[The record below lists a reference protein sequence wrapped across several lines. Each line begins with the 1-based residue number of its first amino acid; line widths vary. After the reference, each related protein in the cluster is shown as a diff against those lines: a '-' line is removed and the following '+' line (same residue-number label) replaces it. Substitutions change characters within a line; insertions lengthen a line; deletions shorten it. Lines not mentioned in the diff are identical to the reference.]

1 MFIWITSY
9 LKDKAHSRGPRTFT
23 LFVEEACRAWYVVDQ
38 AAEETNFE
46 LGVDSKLVKL
56 FIQAVRENKV
66 NAVVAKVNGVFDNNI
81 LTENILVL
89 WKNRLSTVLVQ

>member
-1 MFIWITSY
+1 MYHHT
-9 LKDKAHSRGPRTFT
+9 LKTRLILAALALLRSSLRKLPEPD
-23 LFVEEACRAWYVVDQ
+23 VDQ
-38 AAEETNFE
+38 AAEETDFE

-66 NAVVAKVNGVFDNNI
+66 NAVVAKVNGVFDNYI

>member
-1 MFIWITSY
+1 MFIWIVSY

-23 LFVEEACRAWYVVDQ
+23 LFVEEACRAWYVDQ
-38 AAEETNFE
+38 AAEETDFE

-66 NAVVAKVNGVFDNNI
+66 NAVVAKVNGVFDNYI
-81 LTENILVL
+81 LWKNILVL

>member
-1 MFIWITSY
+1 MYHHT
-9 LKDKAHSRGPRTFT
+9 LKTRLILAALALLRSSLRKLPEPD
-23 LFVEEACRAWYVVDQ
+23 VDQ
-38 AAEETNFE
+38 AAEETDFE

-66 NAVVAKVNGVFDNNI
+66 NAVVAKVNGVFDNYI
-81 LTENILVL
+81 LRKNILVL